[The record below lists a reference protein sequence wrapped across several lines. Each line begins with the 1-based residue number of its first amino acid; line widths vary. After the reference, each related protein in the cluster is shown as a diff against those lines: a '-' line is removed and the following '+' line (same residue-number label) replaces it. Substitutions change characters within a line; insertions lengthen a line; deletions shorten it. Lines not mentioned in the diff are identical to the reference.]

1 MKYIRGVEDHYF
13 VINIFYVFFKDHP
26 NIVKVYEI
34 IREVPTYHCITE
46 NCSGLK
52 LGLFL

>member
-1 MKYIRGVEDHYF
+1 MVDMRNHLGMKYIRGIEDHYF
-13 VINIFYVFFKDHP
+13 DHP

-52 LGLFL
+52 LG